1 VDRGYW
7 ESAAQARACP
17 LWRRHADAIHRR
29 LLEEWLPE
37 GPAGIALKTDAY
49 DEAVGE
55 GVVPLLLHRVRT
67 VLSIDISQ
75 AFLRLARQRHPRLQV
90 VASDVS
96 SLALAGGSLD
106 CIVSLSTLDH
116 FRHES
121 QIEAALGELHGCLK
135 PGGRLLITMDN
146 LSNPAVW
153 LRNRLPQHWLRRLG
167 IVPLFVGVACT
178 SGRLHR
184 LLTRAGFR
192 VFRIR
197 ARLHCPRVLAV
208 AVCRVAAALNF
219 RPLNQAVLWLLA
231 AFEVL
236 DRVPTRFLTG
246 YFIAVL
252 AVKPDGTQEE

>member
-1 VDRGYW
+1 
-7 ESAAQARACP
+7 
-17 LWRRHADAIHRR
+17 
-29 LLEEWLPE
+29 
-37 GPAGIALKTDAY
+37 
-49 DEAVGE
+49 
-55 GVVPLLLHRVRT
+55 

-252 AVKPDGTQEE
+252 AVKPDGTQEGNPSVSGTGLSLDTQARGGGSARGFWGCRVVQPVQRFNWCRAAARRHPGWGRRRVYRVPT